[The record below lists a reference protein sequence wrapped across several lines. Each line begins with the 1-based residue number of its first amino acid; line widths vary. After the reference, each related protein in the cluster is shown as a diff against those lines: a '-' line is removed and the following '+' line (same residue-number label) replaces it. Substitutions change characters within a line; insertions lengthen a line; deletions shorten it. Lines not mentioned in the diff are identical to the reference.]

1 VEAVCARIYPPEAP
15 ARPETPAPP
24 CASEGGDQEATAPSP
39 EPREA
44 GGRRP
49 GSPRDAKGALKK
61 QPARAPE
68 PTSTKSSH
76 KLLPRKDLD
85 ETAKKGA

>member
-1 VEAVCARIYPPEAP
+1 
-15 ARPETPAPP
+15 
-24 CASEGGDQEATAPSP
+24 
-39 EPREA
+39 
-44 GGRRP
+44 
-49 GSPRDAKGALKK
+49 LKK

-76 KLLPRKDLD
+76 KLLPRKGLD